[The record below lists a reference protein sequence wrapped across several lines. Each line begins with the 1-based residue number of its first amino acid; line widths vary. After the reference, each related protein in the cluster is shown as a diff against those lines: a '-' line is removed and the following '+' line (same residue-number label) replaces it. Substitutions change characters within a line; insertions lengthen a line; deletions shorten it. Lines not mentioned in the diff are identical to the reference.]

1 MVWSTGLVNV
11 ESSKSA
17 IVQLEGNLGLEDWK
31 ISKDLAKGKFLE
43 AIHKNVSNPCK
54 RGNISVKQIMISDDG
69 YVIAEDDLRLPI
81 QNLKSYNDI
90 IKTDDDE
97 DDYDGNNDKNTD
109 FSCKM
114 ALYQCCVN
122 DLVRF
127 SKRNH

>member
-1 MVWSTGLVNV
+1 
-11 ESSKSA
+11 
-17 IVQLEGNLGLEDWK
+17 
-31 ISKDLAKGKFLE
+31 
-43 AIHKNVSNPCK
+43 
-54 RGNISVKQIMISDDG
+54 MISDDG

-97 DDYDGNNDKNTD
+97 DDDDGNNDKNTD

-127 SKRNH
+127 SKRNHKQ

>member
-54 RGNISVKQIMISDDG
+54 RGNISVKQNMISDDG

-90 IKTDDDE
+90 IKADDDE

>member
-54 RGNISVKQIMISDDG
+54 RGNISVKQNMISDDG